1 MNTKFIVV
9 GTLAAALTLYV
20 WQVVSNVALPWHN
33 ATMTMWE
40 GATNDA
46 VVQAMRTH
54 APENGVYASGNGVFA
69 AVSFAPDFSD
79 KSQNMAP
86 MMAKQIGIDIVVAFL
101 LVLVLART
109 VATTPVRT
117 GVAFALAGLA
127 AGIVTDVSN
136 WNWYGFDFAF
146 VMVNVIDLAIAWFL
160 AGLVLAI
167 VQRRFGATAAE
178 PAGVKA
184 QGGLAAPSSGT
195 SARAR

>member
-20 WQVVSNVALPWHN
+20 WQVISNVALPWHE
-33 ATMTMWE
+33 ATMHMWE
-40 GATNDA
+40 GAANDA

-54 APENGVYASGNGVFA
+54 APENGVYMSGNGVLA
-69 AVSFAPDFSD
+69 AVAFAPDFSD
-79 KSQNMAP
+79 KSQNMGP
-86 MMAKQIGIDIVVAFL
+86 MMAKQVGIDIVVAFL

-109 VATTPVRT
+109 AAMTPTRT

-127 AGIVTDVSN
+127 AGIVTEMSN

-146 VMVNVIDLAIAWFL
+146 SAVNVVDLAIAWFL

-167 VQRRFGATAAE
+167 VQRRFGTAATE
-178 PAGVKA
+178 PPGVKA
-184 QGGLAAPSSGT
+184 QGGLGMPSDGT